1 MWNYTDKVKD
11 YFFDPRNAG
20 TLDDAN
26 GVGEVGSISCGD
38 ALRLMIKVDETT
50 GLISDAK
57 FQTFGCGSAIA
68 SSSALTELIIGKTV
82 DEALA
87 VTNQDIA
94 DFLGGLPPEKM
105 HCSVMGAEALRAAI
119 ADFKGEEL
127 EEDDHEEGALLCKCF
142 GIDYG
147 MVERA
152 VESNKLTTLEQVTA
166 YTKAGGSCKTCHE
179 KLEEA
184 LAEIN
189 AAMVEAGTLSAEEA
203 FTYAGGAAP
212 RPASPIVVKKAVPA
226 APAPSAKSA
235 PVQVSPLAGQA
246 SKAKPAGLTNLQ
258 KITLIQQAIEDIRPQ
273 LQRDGGD
280 IELVDVDGDT
290 VVVQLSGTCV
300 GCQMSAVTIQGVQA
314 ALMEKVGRPLRVIPH
329 SAMASA

>member
-1 MWNYTDKVKD
+1 MWNYTDKVKE
-11 YFFDPRNAG
+11 YFFDPKNAG
-20 TLDDAN
+20 VLSDAN

-38 ALRLMIKVDETT
+38 ALRLMIKVDEATHVIT
-50 GLISDAK
+50 EAR

-119 ADFKGEEL
+119 ANYKGVEL
-127 EEDDHEEGALLCKCF
+127 DEDDHEEGALLCKCF

-152 VESNKLTTLEQVTA
+152 VRTNGLTTLDQVTA

-179 KLEEA
+179 KIEEA
-184 LAEIN
+184 LGEIN
-189 AAMVEAGTLSAEEA
+189 AAMVAEGALAASEA
-203 FTYAGGAAP
+203 FAVGAAP
-212 RPASPIVVKKAVPA
+212 TSKAPASPIVVKKPA
-226 APAPSAKSA
+226 TSA
-235 PVQVSPLAGQA
+235 PVQVSPLAAQA
-246 SKAKPAGLTNLQ
+246 EKARPAGLTNLQ
-258 KITLIQQAIEDIRPQ
+258 KITLIQAAIEDIRPQ

-290 VVVQLSGTCV
+290 VVVKLSGTCV
-300 GCQMSAVTIQGVQA
+300 GCQMSSITIQGVQA
-314 ALMEKVGRPLRVIPH
+314 AVMEKVGRPLRVIPH
-329 SAMASA
+329 TALASA

>member
-1 MWNYTDKVKD
+1 MWNYTDKVKE

-20 TLDDAN
+20 VLSDAN

-38 ALRLMIKVDETT
+38 ALRLMIKVDEATDVIT
-50 GLISDAK
+50 EAK

-119 ADFKGEEL
+119 ANYKGEEL

-152 VESNKLTTLEQVTA
+152 VKTNRLTTLEQVTA

-179 KLEEA
+179 KIEEA

-189 AAMVEAGTLSAEEA
+189 AAMVAEGSLSAAEA
-203 FTYAGGAAP
+203 FILGGVPQPKAPAG
-212 RPASPIVVKKAVPA
+212 PIVVKKPEMR
-226 APAPSAKSA
+226 ST
-235 PVQVSPLAGQA
+235 PVQISPLAAQA
-246 SKAKPAGLTNLQ
+246 EKAKPAGLTNLQ
-258 KITLIQQAIEDIRPQ
+258 KITLIQTAIEEIRPQ

-290 VVVQLSGTCV
+290 VVVKLSGTCV
-300 GCQMSAVTIQGVQA
+300 GCQMSSITIQGVQA
-314 ALMEKVGRPLRVIPH
+314 AVMEKVGRPLRVIPH
-329 SAMASA
+329 TAMASA

>member
-1 MWNYTDKVKD
+1 MWNYTDKVKE

-20 TLDDAN
+20 VLEDAN

-50 GLISDAK
+50 GLITDAR

-82 DEALA
+82 DEARA

-105 HCSVMGAEALRAAI
+105 HCSVMGHEALIAAI
-119 ADFKGEEL
+119 ANYKGEEL
-127 EEDDHEEGALLCKCF
+127 AEDDHEEGALLCKCF
-142 GIDYG
+142 GIDEG

-152 VESNKLTTLEQVTA
+152 VKGNKLTTLEQVTA

-179 KLEEA
+179 KIEEA
-184 LAEIN
+184 LATFN
-189 AAMVEAGTLSAEEA
+189 AQMVEEGTLSAAEA
-203 FTYAGGAAP
+203 FTLGDAP
-212 RPASPIVVKKAVPA
+212 K
-226 APAPSAKSA
+226 PAPKPATVSG
-235 PVQVSPLAGQA
+235 PVQISPLAEQA
-246 SKAKPAGLTNLQ
+246 TKAKPSGLTNLQ
-258 KITLIQQAIEDIRPQ
+258 KITLIQQAIEEIRPQ

-280 IELVDVDGDT
+280 ISLVDVDGDT

-329 SAMASA
+329 TAMASA